1 MRCLGAEWP
10 GRLLVFCSQGP
21 SETCRTTRPGQ
32 SRGAALR
39 GASCPRRPRRQP
51 ALRLLDPVLRGPTPG
66 PGPQRPASGRAE
78 AGEHGDGSG
87 PCGWVSSSPP
97 FPRQSWESLRRAA
110 ASPHQGVLPG
120 AELPAACS
128 AWFWA
133 FPRHSETST
142 LGAPRGHDAGTR
154 PGKEVQVAGLGGCC
168 VVTGSS
174 ASWLIRA
181 SETRP
186 AWAPPSC
193 RAQGAQATR
202 RHCPHSAAR
211 TAGPPAPEA
220 AEVGVLTHT
229 CSRAHRHSH
238 PETHLLTHPDT
249 HTPHATP
256 ERARQVPA
264 SLTVASPASCDNM
277 LHGEDAILN
286 ACAVNEV
293 TLNV

>member
-1 MRCLGAEWP
+1 MRPAERRVLGSHEAQPFEGP
-10 GRLLVFCSQGP
+10 AVPAARVASRHCVCSTLSSVGP
-21 SETCRTTRPGQ
+21 PQVRG
-32 SRGAALR
+32 SRGQRLD
-39 GASCPRRPRRQP
+39 GLTWASTATAVAHVDGCRPPRLSRVKSR
-51 ALRLLDPVLRGPTPG
+51 
-66 PGPQRPASGRAE
+66 
-78 AGEHGDGSG
+78 
-87 PCGWVSSSPP
+87 
-97 FPRQSWESLRRAA
+97 ESLCRAA

-256 ERARQVPA
+256 ERARRVPA
-264 SLTVASPASCDNM
+264 SLTVASPASYDNM
-277 LHGEDAILN
+277 LHGEDAILD

>member
-51 ALRLLDPVLRGPTPG
+51 ALRLLDPVLRGPIPG

-174 ASWLIRA
+174 AKLADQSQRNPTCVGSAQLPGTGCPGHQA
-181 SETRP
+181 SLPTQC
-186 AWAPPSC
+186 SQDC
-193 RAQGAQATR
+193 RATGPR
-202 RHCPHSAAR
+202 SSRGGGPH
-211 TAGPPAPEA
+211 
-220 AEVGVLTHT
+220 
-229 CSRAHRHSH
+229 
-238 PETHLLTHPDT
+238 THLLTC
-249 HTPHATP
+249 TPTLTP
-256 ERARQVPA
+256 
-264 SLTVASPASCDNM
+264 
-277 LHGEDAILN
+277 
-286 ACAVNEV
+286 
-293 TLNV
+293 

>member
-1 MRCLGAEWP
+1 M
-10 GRLLVFCSQGP
+10 
-21 SETCRTTRPGQ
+21 
-32 SRGAALR
+32 
-39 GASCPRRPRRQP
+39 
-51 ALRLLDPVLRGPTPG
+51 
-66 PGPQRPASGRAE
+66 RPAERRVLGSHGAQPFEGPAVPAARVASRHCVCSTLSSVGPPQVRGRR
-78 AGEHGDGSG
+78 GQRLDG
-87 PCGWVSSSPP
+87 
-97 FPRQSWESLRRAA
+97 LRRASTATAVAHVDGCRPPRLSHVRAGKVCAEQPLPPTKACYPAPSSLQLAAPGSGHFPDILRPVRWGPRVATTQAPDQERRCRSLAWAAA
-110 ASPHQGVLPG
+110 ASSP
-120 AELPAACS
+120 
-128 AWFWA
+128 
-133 FPRHSETST
+133 
-142 LGAPRGHDAGTR
+142 
-154 PGKEVQVAGLGGCC
+154 VQVP
-168 VVTGSS
+168 
-174 ASWLIRA
+174 SWLIRA

-186 AWAPPSC
+186 AWALPSC

-256 ERARQVPA
+256 ERARRVPA
-264 SLTVASPASCDNM
+264 SLTVASPASYDNM
-277 LHGEDAILN
+277 LHGEDAILD